1 MLAGASGSGRM
12 EQNCYQECYQD
23 CFQFATGLHRGEMLG
38 LSLADVDLELGRL
51 RVRRQLERRRWRHGC

>member
-1 MLAGASGSGRM
+1 M